1 MMSKLTG
8 FIKLLEGHFDNQR
21 QFEEKKRQGID
32 FPYAKHINTI
42 CNDKIDHLG
51 QEFDGIFLLEES
63 YYTTN
68 GKTHAS
74 AHLFLFTQEEE
85 GINLTS
91 YEMPD
96 GYTNDTFTADNLTKL
111 DFNNLKVSQK
121 FTPALY
127 KFHDGVWEG
136 GSVSMFSPVLKFSL
150 WERFSENGLE
160 VSESMEVNGKKTFG
174 FDEPIFYQ
182 RTE

>member
-74 AHLFLFTQEEE
+74 AHLFLFPP
-85 GINLTS
+85 GS
-91 YEMPD
+91 R
-96 GYTNDTFTADNLTKL
+96 
-111 DFNNLKVSQK
+111 
-121 FTPALY
+121 PASCP
-127 KFHDGVWEG
+127 FSFCAGRAG
-136 GSVSMFSPVLKFSL
+136 GGCWLPRLSAFLPRNEK
-150 WERFSENGLE
+150 
-160 VSESMEVNGKKTFG
+160 SESMCFRSFFICLAAAKPAISCRMPLRSPLRRPAPAGKRAGRSGLRQT
-174 FDEPIFYQ
+174 DLPPRCPRIQ
-182 RTE
+182 TA